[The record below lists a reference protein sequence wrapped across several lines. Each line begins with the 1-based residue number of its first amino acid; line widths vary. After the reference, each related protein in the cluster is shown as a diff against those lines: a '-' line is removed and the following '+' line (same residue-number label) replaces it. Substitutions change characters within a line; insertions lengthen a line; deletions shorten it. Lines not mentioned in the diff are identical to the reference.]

1 MSKKENQ
8 LVLEKIEV
16 KNFAGIDDSKPV
28 LICLGKDSKNIVTA
42 GGDQEVGKT
51 SFLTAIKGTLGA
63 NLELKEENY
72 VNQKTGKIETD
83 LEFVYKGRRFRCTWR
98 KSYFKVQEYITDEV
112 LKREG
117 WTDQRNPT
125 ELLKV
130 MFGYVAQTPESLRL
144 KDGKA
149 QIEEF
154 KKVIGASL
162 DETEVKLKKDFEE
175 VSKSRTEANR
185 SYTGIKKKLEETPMY
200 VNWEE
205 SEKLYSQ
212 EKSIES
218 EKSKYLQAQEK
229 SSKYQEAQLRLSSLQ
244 EQKTSKAKEIQ
255 DLENKLITLKN
266 EQAALE
272 GKIEVGEKYINDNS
286 SVISEFEEISKSYLE
301 ISQYIADRNNWLG
314 VVTSKKEMEEYE
326 SLIQAFDSQKDTIK
340 AKLRELYT
348 SMLPNIEGLE
358 IISVEELDSDKK
370 VGVYYKDKPISIL
383 SESELWGLYLQ
394 IWDALNIK
402 FVIIDNISD
411 LGSRAVEI
419 INQMAAE
426 GVYFFAAKM
435 KRNEPM
441 TITITEKVED

>member
-162 DETEVKLKKDFEE
+162 DETEIKLKKDFEE

-205 SEKLYSQ
+205 FEKLYSQ

-272 GKIEVGEKYINDNS
+272 EKIEVGEKYINDNS

-441 TITITEKVED
+441 TITITEKVDD

>member
-28 LICLGKDSKNIVTA
+28 LICLGKDNKNIVTA

-218 EKSKYLQAQEK
+218 EKAKYLQAQEK
-229 SSKYQEAQLRLSSLQ
+229 SSKYQEAKLRLSSLQ
-244 EQKTSKAKEIQ
+244 EQKASKAKEIQ

-266 EQAALE
+266 EQAALDE
-272 GKIEVGEKYINDNS
+272 KIEVGEKYINDNS

-301 ISQYIADRNNWLG
+301 ISQYIADRNNWLA
-314 VVTSKKEMEEYE
+314 VVASKKEMEEYE

-370 VGVYYKDKPISIL
+370 VGVYYKDKSISIL

>member
-1 MSKKENQ
+1 MSKKE
-8 LVLEKIEV
+8 LLLEKIEV

-28 LICLGKDSKNIVTA
+28 LIYLGDKDNQKILTA
-42 GGDQEVGKT
+42 EGDQEVGKT
-51 SFLTAIKGTLGA
+51 SWLTAIKGLLGA
-63 NLELKEENY
+63 SLELKEENY
-72 VNQKTGKIETD
+72 INNKTKKIESD
-83 LEFVYKGRRFRCTWR
+83 LEFVYNGRTFRCTWR
-98 KSYFKVQEYITDEV
+98 KSYFKVQEFIKDED
-112 LKREG
+112 LGREG
-117 WTDQRNPT
+117 WSDLRNPT
-125 ELLKV
+125 ELLKK
-130 MFGYVAQTPESLRL
+130 MFGYVAQTPETLRL

-162 DETEVKLKKDFEE
+162 DETEVKLKKDFDE

-205 SEKLYSQ
+205 SEKLYSE

-218 EKSKYLQAQEK
+218 EKAKYLQAQEK

-244 EQKTSKAKEIQ
+244 EQQASKAKEIQ
-255 DLENKLITLKN
+255 ELENKLITLKN
-266 EQAALE
+266 EKTALDE
-272 GKIEVGEKYINDNS
+272 KIEVGEKYINDNS
-286 SVISEFEEISKSYLE
+286 SVLVEFEEINKSYLE
-301 ISQYIADRNNWLG
+301 ISQYVADRNSWLG
-314 VVTSKKEMEEYE
+314 VVASKKEMEEYE
-326 SLIQAFDSQKDTIK
+326 SLVQAFDSQKDTIK
-340 AKLRELYT
+340 SKLRELYT

-394 IWDALNIK
+394 IWEALDIK
-402 FVIIDNISD
+402 FVIIDNISS
-411 LGSRAVEI
+411 LGSRAIEI
-419 INQMAAE
+419 INHMAEE

-441 TITITEKVED
+441 TIKISEKVED

>member
-162 DETEVKLKKDFEE
+162 DETEIKLKKDFEE

-205 SEKLYSQ
+205 FEKLYSQ

-218 EKSKYLQAQEK
+218 EKSKYLQSQEK

-272 GKIEVGEKYINDNS
+272 EKIEVGEKYINDNS

-441 TITITEKVED
+441 TITITEKVDD

>member
-1 MSKKENQ
+1 
-8 LVLEKIEV
+8 
-16 KNFAGIDDSKPV
+16 
-28 LICLGKDSKNIVTA
+28 
-42 GGDQEVGKT
+42 
-51 SFLTAIKGTLGA
+51 
-63 NLELKEENY
+63 
-72 VNQKTGKIETD
+72 
-83 LEFVYKGRRFRCTWR
+83 
-98 KSYFKVQEYITDEV
+98 
-112 LKREG
+112 
-117 WTDQRNPT
+117 
-125 ELLKV
+125 

-162 DETEVKLKKDFEE
+162 DETEIKLKKDFEE

-205 SEKLYSQ
+205 FEKLYSQ

-266 EQAALE
+266 EQAALDE
-272 GKIEVGEKYINDNS
+272 KIEVGEKYINDNS

-441 TITITEKVED
+441 TITITEKVDD

>member
-162 DETEVKLKKDFEE
+162 DETEIKLKKDFEE

-205 SEKLYSQ
+205 FEKLYSQ

-218 EKSKYLQAQEK
+218 EKSKYLQSQEK

-272 GKIEVGEKYINDNS
+272 EKIEVGEKYINDNS

>member
-63 NLELKEENY
+63 TLELKEENY

-162 DETEVKLKKDFEE
+162 DETEIKLKKDFEE

-205 SEKLYSQ
+205 FEKLYSQ

-272 GKIEVGEKYINDNS
+272 EKIEVGEKYINDNS

-441 TITITEKVED
+441 TITITEKVDD

>member
-162 DETEVKLKKDFEE
+162 DETEIKLKKDFEE

-205 SEKLYSQ
+205 FEKLYSQ

-266 EQAALE
+266 EQAALDE
-272 GKIEVGEKYINDNS
+272 KIEVGEKYINDNS

-441 TITITEKVED
+441 TITITEKVDD